1 MKNMKNNRNLP
12 PRPPFVLSPE
22 KKKLI
27 ISLAL
32 VSLVS
37 SAIYF
42 GAAYGVGYMEINDA
56 TSALIISIM
65 SIAVPVAFWIAFAG
79 FLAVFLIYNKAFTR
93 RNITADMLPRDWSA
107 EQKESYIFDGKRR
120 IEKSKWMLYI
130 IIPLLVPIALE
141 ALYIFTLP
149 LIQNLFGITTK

>member
-1 MKNMKNNRNLP
+1 MKNNRNLP

-79 FLAVFLIYNKAFTR
+79 FLAVFLIYNRAFTR
-93 RNITADMLPRDWSA
+93 RNITTDMLPRDWSA
-107 EQKESYIFDGKRR
+107 EQKERYISDGKRR
-120 IEKSKWMLYI
+120 MEKSKWMLYI

-149 LIQNLFGITTK
+149 LIRNLFGITTK